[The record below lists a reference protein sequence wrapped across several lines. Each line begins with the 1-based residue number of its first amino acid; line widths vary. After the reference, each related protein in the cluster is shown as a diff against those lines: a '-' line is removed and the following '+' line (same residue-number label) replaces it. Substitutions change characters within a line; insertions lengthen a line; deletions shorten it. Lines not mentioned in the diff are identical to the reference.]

1 MRTSDI
7 TYDFDA
13 KIYVANHDLYILVF
27 NKNRRLCILL
37 TFPYLCYQS

>member
-13 KIYVANHDLYILVF
+13 KIYVANHDLYIQVF
-27 NKNRRLCILL
+27 NKNNKGVMD
-37 TFPYLCYQS
+37 F